1 MSSPCTGQ
9 LWPFFVSSTLGEKMK
24 LSNRRRML
32 TLAAIILSGS
42 AFSNAAWTQTQ
53 ETLKFGLAMPLSGS
67 QALYGADQVKA
78 AQWAVADINAKGGV
92 NGKKLEMIVVDTQ
105 ADPQLGITAVKRLIS
120 VDKVPVFI
128 TAWSSV
134 VKAVAPIANREK
146 VLELSVGANSPD
158 IAKLGDYVYTTFPL
172 AEVDVSR
179 VADYTFKTLGKK
191 TAAVMYINNDSGV
204 EGAAIYKNVFEKA
217 GGKVVAFEAYDT
229 KATDFTGA
237 LLKIRAA
244 NPDVIHIQGLVA
256 DLPQVIAQMRQL
268 GLQQRVSTY
277 SAGYNPKVIEQ
288 LGVAA
293 EGLIVTSLAPGIK
306 DNANLAPFIARW
318 KDTEK
323 RVPNG
328 LPYTQYLYDA
338 PYLVAELYRWV
349 EKNKLP
355 ATGENMRKALITM
368 KNFELPLTGVLQVG
382 EDHRVNKPV
391 YLLTVDKGQFVP
403 LATIK

>member
-1 MSSPCTGQ
+1 
-9 LWPFFVSSTLGEKMK
+9 MK
-24 LSNRRRML
+24 ISNRRRL
-32 TLAAIILSGS
+32 LALSALIMSGA
-42 AFSNAAWTQTQ
+42 AFTGAALAQGK

-67 QALYGADQVKA
+67 QALYGADQVKS

-92 NGKKLEMIVVDTQ
+92 NGKQLEMIVLDTQ
-105 ADPQLGITAVKRLIS
+105 ADPQLGINAVNRLAS

-146 VLELSVGANSPD
+146 ILELSVGANSPD
-158 IAKLGDYVYTTFPL
+158 IAKLVDYVYTTFPL
-172 AEVDVSR
+172 AEVDVSGL
-179 VADYTFKTLGKK
+179 AKYTYTNLGKK

-204 EGAAIYKNVFEKA
+204 EGAAIYKSVFEKA
-217 GGKVVAFEAYDT
+217 GGKVVAYEAYDT
-229 KATDFTGA
+229 KATEFTGA
-237 LLKIRAA
+237 LLKVKAS
-244 NPDVIHIQGLVA
+244 NPDMIHIQGLVS

-288 LGVAA
+288 LGAAA
-293 EGLIVTSLAPGIK
+293 EGLIVTSLAPGPS
-306 DNANLAPFIARW
+306 DNPNVTPFINRW
-318 KDTEK
+318 KDSEK

-328 LPYTQYLYDA
+328 LPYTQYLYDG
-338 PYLVAELYRWV
+338 PYLVAELYKWI

-355 ATGENMRKALITM
+355 ATGENMRKALITA
-368 KNFELPLTGVLQVG
+368 KNFDLPMTGGLSVG

>member
-1 MSSPCTGQ
+1 
-9 LWPFFVSSTLGEKMK
+9 MK
-24 LSNRRRML
+24 ISNRRRML
-32 TLAAIILSGS
+32 ALSALIMSGAAFTSAALAQGK
-42 AFSNAAWTQTQ
+42 

-92 NGKKLEMIVVDTQ
+92 NGKQLEMIVVDTQ
-105 ADPQLGITAVKRLIS
+105 ADPQLGINAVKRLTS

-172 AEVDVSR
+172 AEVDVSSL
-179 VADYTFKTLGKK
+179 AKYTFTTLGKK

-204 EGAAIYKNVFEKA
+204 EGAAIYKSVFEKA
-217 GGKVVAFEAYDT
+217 GGKVVAYEAYDA
-229 KATDFTGA
+229 KATEFTGA
-237 LLKIRAA
+237 LLKVKASNA
-244 NPDVIHIQGLVA
+244 EMIHIQGLVA

-288 LGVAA
+288 LGAAA
-293 EGLIVTSLAPGIK
+293 EGLIVTSLAPGVT
-306 DNANLAPFIARW
+306 DNPNVGPFINRW

-328 LPYTQYLYDA
+328 LPYTQYLYDG
-338 PYLVAELYRWV
+338 PYLVAELYKWI
-349 EKNKLP
+349 EKNKLSP
-355 ATGENMRKALITM
+355 TGENMRKALITA
-368 KNFELPLTGVLQVG
+368 KNFELPMTGGLSVG

>member
-1 MSSPCTGQ
+1 
-9 LWPFFVSSTLGEKMK
+9 MK

-32 TLAAIILSGS
+32 ALSALIMSGAAFTSAALAQSK
-42 AFSNAAWTQTQ
+42 

-92 NGKKLEMIVVDTQ
+92 NGKQLEMIVVDTQ
-105 ADPQLGITAVKRLIS
+105 ADPQLGINAVKRLTS

-146 VLELSVGANSPD
+146 ILELSVGANSPD

-172 AEVDVSR
+172 AEVDVS
-179 VADYTFKTLGKK
+179 ALAKYTYTTLGKK

-204 EGAAIYKNVFEKA
+204 EGAAIYKSVFEKA
-217 GGKVVAFEAYDT
+217 GGKVVAYEAYDT
-229 KATDFTGA
+229 KATEFTGA
-237 LLKIRAA
+237 LLKVKASNA
-244 NPDVIHIQGLVA
+244 EMIHIQGLVA

-268 GLQQRVSTY
+268 GMQQRVSSY

-288 LGVAA
+288 LGAAA
-293 EGLIVTSLAPGIK
+293 EGLIVTSLAPGVT
-306 DNANLAPFIARW
+306 DNPNVGPFINRW

-328 LPYTQYLYDA
+328 LPYVQYLYDG
-338 PYLVAELYRWV
+338 PYLVAELYRWI
-349 EKNKLP
+349 EKNKLS
-355 ATGENMRKALITM
+355 ATGENMRKALITA
-368 KNFELPLTGVLQVG
+368 KNFDLPMTGGLSVG

>member
-1 MSSPCTGQ
+1 
-9 LWPFFVSSTLGEKMK
+9 MK
-24 LSNRRRML
+24 HSNRRRML
-32 TLAAIILSGS
+32 ALSALIMSGAAFNGAALAQGK
-42 AFSNAAWTQTQ
+42 

-92 NGKKLEMIVVDTQ
+92 NGKQLEMIVLDTQ
-105 ADPQLGITAVKRLIS
+105 ADPQLGINAVNRLAS

-146 VLELSVGANSPD
+146 ILELSVGANSPD

-172 AEVDVSR
+172 AEVDVSGLAR
-179 VADYTFKTLGKK
+179 YTYTTLGKK
-191 TAAVMYINNDSGV
+191 NAAVMYINNDSGV
-204 EGAAIYKNVFEKA
+204 EGAVIYKSVFEKA
-217 GGKVVAFEAYDT
+217 GGKVVAYEAYDT
-229 KATDFTGA
+229 KATEFTGA
-237 LLKIRAA
+237 LLKVKAS
-244 NPDVIHIQGLVA
+244 NPDMIHIQGLVS

-268 GLQQRVSTY
+268 GMQQRVSTY

-288 LGVAA
+288 LGAAA
-293 EGLIVTSLAPGIK
+293 EGLIVTSLAPGPS
-306 DNANLAPFIARW
+306 DNPNVTPFINRW
-318 KDTEK
+318 KETEK

-338 PYLVAELYRWV
+338 PYLVAELYKWV

-355 ATGENMRKALITM
+355 ATGENMRKALITA
-368 KNFELPLTGVLQVG
+368 KNFDLPMTGGLSVG